1 MSSVISRHVEFLANG
16 GTCTTIDYEDGGRA
30 TIITISDRPLG
41 MTQMPARPRYS
52 PGTLGY
58 RNAMRI
64 IDAEFHNGVITATEA
79 TRMEEDYV
87 TDSDREER

>member
-1 MSSVISRHVEFLANG
+1 MSTVISRHVAFLDNG

-30 TIITISDRPLG
+30 TIITIPDRPLE
-41 MTQMPARPRYS
+41 TIHQPARPRYS

-58 RNAMRI
+58 RSAMRI
-64 IDAEFHNGVITATEA
+64 IDAEFHKGAITAAAA
-79 TRMEEDYV
+79 TQMEEDYV

>member
-1 MSSVISRHVEFLANG
+1 MSTVTSRHVKFLDNG

-30 TIITISDRPLG
+30 TIISIPNRPLKT
-41 MTQMPARPRYS
+41 TQRPARQRYS

-64 IDAEFHNGVITATEA
+64 IDAEFHNGVITAAEA

>member
-1 MSSVISRHVEFLANG
+1 MSTVISRHVEFLANG

-30 TIITISDRPLG
+30 TIITIPDRPLG
-41 MTQMPARPRYS
+41 MTQLPTRPRYA
-52 PGTLGY
+52 PGTLGH

-64 IDAEFHNGVITATEA
+64 IDAEFHKGVITATAA
-79 TRMEEDYV
+79 TQMEEDYV